1 MESQTIRVSKATR
14 DILRD
19 LAAKAQTTMA
29 AIAEEAVKEYEQ
41 REFWENYFAGYNA
54 LRADPV
60 AWADYDEFK
69 RREDIAGWDRDP
81 RSRVLV
87 LRSCLLNATLE
98 RARAGRG
105 SPDPAPSTNSRWA
118 RVS

>member
-1 MESQTIRVSKATR
+1 MESQTIRVSKITR

-41 REFWENYFAGYNA
+41 KKFWENYYAGYNA

-60 AWADYDEFK
+60 AWAEYQDEM
-69 RREDIAGWDRDP
+69 RPWDT
-81 RSRVLV
+81 
-87 LRSCLLNATLE
+87 TLADGLGDWPNE
-98 RARAGRG
+98 
-105 SPDPAPSTNSRWA
+105 
-118 RVS
+118 

>member
-41 REFWENYFAGYNA
+41 REFWENY
-54 LRADPV
+54 
-60 AWADYDEFK
+60 
-69 RREDIAGWDRDP
+69 
-81 RSRVLV
+81 
-87 LRSCLLNATLE
+87 
-98 RARAGRG
+98 
-105 SPDPAPSTNSRWA
+105 
-118 RVS
+118 

>member
-41 REFWENYFAGYNA
+41 KKFWENYYAGYSA

-60 AWADYDEFK
+60 AWADYQDEMK
-69 RREDIAGWDRDP
+69 LWETTLADGLEDWP
-81 RSRVLV
+81 
-87 LRSCLLNATLE
+87 NE
-98 RARAGRG
+98 
-105 SPDPAPSTNSRWA
+105 
-118 RVS
+118 

>member
-1 MESQTIRVSKATR
+1 MRTCQLRSLNFWLRR

-41 REFWENYFAGYNA
+41 KKFWENYYAGYTA

-60 AWADYDEFK
+60 AWADYQDEMK
-69 RREDIAGWDRDP
+69 LWET
-81 RSRVLV
+81 
-87 LRSCLLNATLE
+87 TL
-98 RARAGRG
+98 ADGF
-105 SPDPAPSTNSRWA
+105 S
-118 RVS
+118 